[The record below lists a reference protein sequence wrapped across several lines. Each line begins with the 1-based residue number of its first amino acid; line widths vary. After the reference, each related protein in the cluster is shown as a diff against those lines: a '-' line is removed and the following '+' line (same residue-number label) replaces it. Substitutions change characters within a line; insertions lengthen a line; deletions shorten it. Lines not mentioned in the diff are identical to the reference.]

1 MMSESYD
8 ELYLREPSSNT
19 CDHFLV
25 GGKARNL
32 WLLGR
37 QVDCPVPSW
46 FAVTTTAFTAYTQV
60 SIDDFIIDVQCSR
73 WSPVTIHK
81 VTCTCTCEGARLIR
95 L

>member
-1 MMSESYD
+1 MMSAHYD

-46 FAVTTTAFTAYTQV
+46 FAITTTAFTAYTQV
-60 SIDDFIIDVQCSR
+60 SFDDFNFHS
-73 WSPVTIHK
+73 K
-81 VTCTCTCEGARLIR
+81 CTM
-95 L
+95 